1 MYGHKIGHTYCN
13 VPVIIYWCDVELINL
28 VWTYDYVR
36 IDLINIKLNMRSAT
50 KFLSTVGPTIMQ
62 FCHDMFFFNTW
73 WTITG
78 VDINWY
84 MQGCDRRGFLYIEW
98 VTFSVQS
105 AQHQGSTKLD
115 LGGFDFYDAKLCI
128 MANSTWAVCPWSLK
142 PLLSIHPAYNPFLY
156 ICQNWSVLTIIPNAD
171 YHHSILIIRNLHLLL
186 LLPLLFPMVSPNNN
200 MITLNQ
206 CIVNI
211 RPNTDQ
217 RYFNS

>member
-1 MYGHKIGHTYCN
+1 MIMS
-13 VPVIIYWCDVELINL
+13 ELISSILSWICGLPQSFYPPWAPQLCNFVTICFSL
-28 VWTYDYVR
+28 TLDEQSGAYICRVVIGVVSCISSEWPFLYKAH
-36 IDLINIKLNMRSAT
+36 NIK
-50 KFLSTVGPTIMQ
+50 
-62 FCHDMFFFNTW
+62 
-73 WTITG
+73 
-78 VDINWY
+78 
-84 MQGCDRRGFLYIEW
+84 
-98 VTFSVQS
+98 
-105 AQHQGSTKLD
+105 D

>member
-105 AQHQGSTKLD
+105 AQHQGSR
-115 LGGFDFYDAKLCI
+115 GFWFLWCKIVHYGEFNMSRLSLVPKTFIANTPCI
-128 MANSTWAVCPWSLK
+128 
-142 PLLSIHPAYNPFLY
+142 
-156 ICQNWSVLTIIPNAD
+156 
-171 YHHSILIIRNLHLLL
+171 
-186 LLPLLFPMVSPNNN
+186 
-200 MITLNQ
+200 
-206 CIVNI
+206 
-211 RPNTDQ
+211 
-217 RYFNS
+217 